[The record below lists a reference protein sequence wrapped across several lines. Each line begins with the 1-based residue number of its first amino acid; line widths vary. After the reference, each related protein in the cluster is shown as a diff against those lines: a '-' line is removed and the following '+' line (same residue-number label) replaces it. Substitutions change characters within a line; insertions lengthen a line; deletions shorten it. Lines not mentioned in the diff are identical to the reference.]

1 MPIGFDYMRAGD
13 VKAAVEVLK
22 LVLTAYPDSANAN
35 GNLAEA
41 YLKDGQKDLARQH
54 AERALALLDSHAGP
68 TSSWADTEQFR
79 GEIRS
84 QCAEDIK

>member
-13 VKAAVEVLK
+13 VKAVVEVLK

-41 YLKDGQKDLARQH
+41 YLKDGQKDLTRQH

-84 QCAEDIK
+84 QCAEDIN

>member
-22 LVLTAYPDSANAN
+22 LVLTANPDSANAN

-41 YLKDGQKDLARQH
+41 YLKDGQKDLWHGCMPKRH
-54 AERALALLDSHAGP
+54 
-68 TSSWADTEQFR
+68 
-79 GEIRS
+79 
-84 QCAEDIK
+84 